1 MKITRK
7 HRMTKQAAKSKV
19 QGLLPKLIEQY
30 GQRLPDPVREWHGDT
45 MRFSFGSLGF
55 TIKGTLDVTDSD
67 VVLDLDLPFA
77 AKLFEGTVRSS
88 VERELDQ
95 ML

>member
-30 GQRLPDPVREWHGDT
+30 GQRLSDPVHEWHGDT
-45 MRFSFGSLGF
+45 MRFSFGALGF

-67 VVLDLDLPFA
+67 AVLDLDLPFA